1 MKRSYE
7 ELTCLLHMSGLTAT
21 KLVFVYFVVLYYVC
35 DYFMLETPLCALHA
49 LPS

>member
-1 MKRSYE
+1 MKTCENEKFAEQKQMKRSYE

-35 DYFMLETPLCALHA
+35 D
-49 LPS
+49 